1 MRILFL
7 SRWFAYPPD
16 NGSKIRIYHL
26 LRRLAETHEV
36 DLISF
41 AAGPVL
47 QTHARALREF
57 CRLVQVVP
65 YRTFR
70 SRSSRAMLGYLSRQ
84 PRSVI
89 DTFSEE
95 MEMLAGDALRE
106 RRHDVVIASQLDMA
120 PYATARQGVVRVLEE
135 LELTQPYERACA
147 PGPVGVRLR
156 AGLTW
161 RKQSAYVTDLLDKFQ
176 GCTVVSEDERVLAE
190 RLCPEHIDLAVIP
203 NGVDLDM
210 ARPEWGDPEP
220 DTIVYAGALTYG
232 PNFEA
237 VRYFVTEILP
247 TVRAARPG
255 VQLRVTG
262 SLEGVPRHR
271 LPQSEGIT
279 LTGYLDDVRPVV
291 GRSWVSVAPLLR
303 GGGTRL
309 KILESLALGTPVVAN
324 AKGAQGLDLIPGKE
338 ILIAEDPRAF
348 AEALIRL
355 LGDAELRARLSAAGR
370 EAVEMRYGWKAIGG
384 NFRRFV
390 ERVADQNRC
399 AEAICV

>member
-47 QTHARALREF
+47 RSHARALREF

-65 YRTFR
+65 YRPFR

-89 DTFSEE
+89 DTFSAE
-95 MEMLAGDALRE
+95 MEMLTGEALRE

-120 PYATARQGVVRVLEE
+120 PYAAARQGVVRVLEE
-135 LELTQPYERACA
+135 LELTQPYERARA
-147 PGPVGVRLR
+147 PGPVGTRLG

-161 RKQSAYVTDLLDKFQ
+161 RKQAAYVTGLLGRFQ
-176 GCTVVSEDERVLAE
+176 GCTVVSENERVLAE
-190 RLCPEHIDLAVIP
+190 RLCSEHINLTVIP
-203 NGVDLDM
+203 NGVDLDA
-210 ARPEWGDPEP
+210 ARPEWGEPEP
-220 DTIVYAGALTYG
+220 DTIVYAGALTYR

-237 VRYFVTEILP
+237 VRYFLTQIWP
-247 TVRAARPG
+247 AVRAARPG
-255 VQLRVTG
+255 AQLRVTG
-262 SLEGVPRHR
+262 GLEGVPLNR
-271 LPQSEGIT
+271 LPQSEGVT

-291 GRSWVSVAPLLR
+291 GRSWVSVAPLLH

-338 ILIAEDPRAF
+338 IFIAEDPDAF
-348 AEALIRL
+348 AEALVRL
-355 LGDAELRARLSAAGR
+355 LADAELRACLSAAGR
-370 EAVEMRYGWKAIGG
+370 EAVETRYGWKAIGG
-384 NFRRFV
+384 RFRTFV
-390 ERVADQNRC
+390 ERVASENRC
-399 AEAICV
+399 VEAGCV